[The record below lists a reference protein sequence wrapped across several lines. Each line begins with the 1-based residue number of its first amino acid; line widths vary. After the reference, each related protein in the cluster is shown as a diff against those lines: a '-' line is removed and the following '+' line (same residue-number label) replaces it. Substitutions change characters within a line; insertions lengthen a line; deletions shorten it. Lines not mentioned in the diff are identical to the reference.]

1 MADTETLEQPQP
13 ATAPTLEVDE
23 FSSLLTKE
31 FRPRSDRAREEVD
44 RAVRTLAEQA
54 LAETVVVSSDTI
66 KTIES
71 IIAAIDRKLSEQV
84 NLVMHHPDF
93 QQLEFDL
100 THERAVVIGNG
111 NVALDVARIGAE

>member
-13 ATAPTLEVDE
+13 ATAPTIEVDE

-71 IIAAIDRKLSEQV
+71 IIAALDRKLSEQV
-84 NLVMHHPDF
+84 NLVMHQPDF
-93 QQLEFDL
+93 QQLE
-100 THERAVVIGNG
+100 AS
-111 NVALDVARIGAE
+111 